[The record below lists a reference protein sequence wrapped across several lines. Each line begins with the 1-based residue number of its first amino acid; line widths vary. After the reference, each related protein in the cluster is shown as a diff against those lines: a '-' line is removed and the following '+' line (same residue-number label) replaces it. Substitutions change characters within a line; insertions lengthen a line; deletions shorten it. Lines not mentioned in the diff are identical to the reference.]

1 MQITTQEPAAH
12 DRAII
17 DLYFAR
23 DERAITE
30 TDRRYGKAC
39 LQVAMGIL
47 DSHPDAEECV
57 NDTYLRA
64 WETIPPT
71 RPASLG
77 AYVCRIVR
85 NLAIDRLRALRA
97 SKRSRELTVS
107 LSELEE
113 CIPVREDVEGE
124 LADIL
129 SAFLRGLEPLDRVL
143 FLGRYWYTVPV
154 KTLAA
159 EWDMTPTAVSLRL
172 SRTRDKLK
180 AYLTERGYTV

>member
-1 MQITTQEPAAH
+1 MSSVKDTAAS

-17 DLYFAR
+17 ELYFAR

-30 TDRRYGKAC
+30 TDREYGQAC
-39 LQVAMGIL
+39 LRISMGIL
-47 DSHPDAEECV
+47 ESRPDAEECI
-57 NDTYLRA
+57 NDAYLRT

-85 NLAIDRLRALRA
+85 NLSIDRLRSLRA
-97 SKRSRELTVS
+97 SKRSRDLTVQ

-113 CIPVREDVEGE
+113 CIPVREDVESE
-124 LADIL
+124 LSEIL
-129 SAFLRGLEPLDRVL
+129 TDFLRGIDERDRAL
-143 FLGRYWYTVPV
+143 FLGRYWYAIPV
-154 KTLAA
+154 KTLAG

-172 SRTRDKLK
+172 GRTREKLK
-180 AYLTERGYTV
+180 QYLTERGYTL